1 VQADGPSI
9 TTQSNQDL
17 LAEIFGSSASSTPAV
32 SATTPAPSSQ
42 RSTVDDI
49 LGLFGSSST
58 PISSAPVRAPAPVTA
73 SAIPTP
79 LPQSQLPPS
88 QAPASAPTR
97 LPGYAA
103 YDQNGLT
110 ITLTPQTST
119 ARPGVVMI
127 MARFQVTGESPAT
140 SINFQAAVPKVNF
153 HFVKGSFIP

>member
-1 VQADGPSI
+1 MQADGPSI

-17 LAEIFGSSASSTPAV
+17 LAEIFGSSASNTPAA
-32 SATTPAPSSQ
+32 SAATPAPSSQ

-58 PISSAPVRAPAPVTA
+58 PISSAPVRAPEPVTT
-73 SAIPTP
+73 SALSTP
-79 LPQSQLPPS
+79 LPQSQPPPPL
-88 QAPASAPTR
+88 APASTR

-103 YDQNGLT
+103 YDQNGLA

-119 ARPGVVMI
+119 TRPGVVMI
-127 MARFQVTGESPAT
+127 MARFQVTGESPVN

-153 HFVKGSFIP
+153 HYVDGSFIP